1 MGQEYRRSMWEVDEW
16 MGVQQRAARRALVG
30 IGIVIVGGYVL
41 SPSTLL
47 ERLEQ
52 FQAKVC

>member
-1 MGQEYRRSMWEVDEW
+1 MWEVDEW